1 MIARLAGI
9 LLEKSPE
16 RIIVDV
22 QGVGYEV
29 RVPLS
34 TYGVLPATGETV
46 HVLVH
51 THVREDSLSLYGF
64 STPRER
70 HLFEKM
76 ISVSGV
82 GPKLALALL
91 SGLSPE
97 ELATAILSGNT
108 QPLGRV
114 PGVGR
119 KTAERLVVD
128 LRDKLGAAVLSP
140 ELPGSTAESRPQG
153 ESGEGAL
160 VADVHSALLNLGYSA
175 REAERALNEA
185 RRGSSEAG
193 ATGERKATFDGLLR
207 EALRNASAMR

>member
-1 MIARLAGI
+1 VIARLAGI
-9 LLEKSPE
+9 LLEKNPE
-16 RIIVDV
+16 KIIVDV

-29 RVPLS
+29 RIPLS
-34 TYGVLPATGETV
+34 TYATLPGTGESV
-46 HVLVH
+46 QILVH
-51 THVREDSLSLYGF
+51 THVREDSLNLYGF

-91 SGLSPE
+91 SGLSPG
-97 ELATAILSGNT
+97 ELTDAILSGNT
-108 QPLGRV
+108 QPLGRI

-128 LRDKLGAAVLSP
+128 LRDKLTVFAHGSELTGGAREESP
-140 ELPGSTAESRPQG
+140 AGK
-153 ESGEGAL
+153 SGEVSL
-160 VADVHSALLNLGYSA
+160 VADVHSALLNLGYSV
-175 REAERALNEA
+175 REAERALEEA
-185 RRGSSEAG
+185 RRDSSQAG
-193 ATGERKATFDGLLR
+193 PTPGRKLTFEGLLR

>member
-1 MIARLAGI
+1 VIARLAGV

-34 TYGVLPATGETV
+34 TFSTLPGAGESV
-46 HVLVH
+46 EILIH
-51 THVREDSLSLYGF
+51 THVREDSLNLYGF
-64 STPRER
+64 STRRER
-70 HLFEKM
+70 LLFEKM

-91 SGLSPE
+91 SGLSPA
-97 ELATAILSGNT
+97 ELASAILTGNT
-108 QPLGRV
+108 QPLGKV

-128 LRDKLGAAVLSP
+128 LRDKLGAAATDT
-140 ELPGSTAESRPQG
+140 EHPGGVTGGHP
-153 ESGEGAL
+153 SGETGEIAL
-160 VADVHSALLNLGYSA
+160 LADVHSALVNLGYSS
-175 REAERALNEA
+175 REAERALEEA
-185 RRGSSEAG
+185 RKGSGQASAAQEPG
-193 ATGERKATFDGLLR
+193 ATFEGLLR
-207 EALRNASAMR
+207 VALRNASAMR

>member
-1 MIARLAGI
+1 
-9 LLEKSPE
+9 
-16 RIIVDV
+16 
-22 QGVGYEV
+22 
-29 RVPLS
+29 
-34 TYGVLPATGETV
+34 VLPATGESV
-46 HVLVH
+46 HILVH

-97 ELATAILSGNT
+97 ELASAILSGNT

-128 LRDKLGAAVLSP
+128 LRDKLGAAALGT
-140 ELPGSTAESRPQG
+140 ELPEGTPGGRLRR

-175 REAERALNEA
+175 REAERALDEA
-185 RRGSSEAG
+185 RRGAGGAG
-193 ATGERKATFDGLLR
+193 ATQENRITFEGLLR

>member
-1 MIARLAGI
+1 VIARLAGI
-9 LLEKSPE
+9 LLEKTPE

-29 RVPLS
+29 RIPLS
-34 TYGVLPATGETV
+34 TYATLPATGDSV
-46 HVLVH
+46 QILVH
-51 THVREDSLSLYGF
+51 THVREDSLNLYGF

-91 SGLSPE
+91 SGLSPD
-97 ELATAILSGNT
+97 ELTDAILSGNT
-108 QPLGRV
+108 QPLGRI

-128 LRDKLGAAVLSP
+128 LRDKLTALTHDS
-140 ELPGSTAESRPQG
+140 ELTGSAREDRRSR
-153 ESGEGAL
+153 ESGDVAL
-160 VADVHSALLNLGYSA
+160 VADVHSALVNLGYSV
-175 REAERALNEA
+175 REAERALEEA
-185 RRGSSEAG
+185 RRDSSQVG
-193 ATGERKATFDGLLR
+193 VTPGRRFTFEGLLR

>member
-1 MIARLAGI
+1 MIARLAGV
-9 LLEKSPE
+9 LLEKNID

-34 TYGVLPATGETV
+34 TYSVLPVTGESV
-46 HVLVH
+46 QILVH

-70 HLFEKM
+70 YLFEKM

-97 ELATAILSGNT
+97 ELAGAILSGNT

-128 LRDKLGAAVLSP
+128 LRDKLGAAAASS
-140 ELPGSTAESRPQG
+140 ELPGSTLDGRPPG
-153 ESGEGAL
+153 EAGEGAL
-160 VADVHSALLNLGYSA
+160 VADVHSALLNLGYSS
-175 REAERALNEA
+175 REAERALEEA
-185 RRGSSEAG
+185 RRGPGLAG
-193 ATGERKATFDGLLR
+193 ADQERRMTFEGLLR
-207 EALRNASAMR
+207 EALRNASVMR

>member
-9 LLEKSPE
+9 LLEKSTE

-34 TYGVLPATGETV
+34 TYCVLPATGESV
-46 HVLVH
+46 HILVH

-97 ELATAILSGNT
+97 ELASAILSGNT

-128 LRDKLGAAVLSP
+128 LRDKLGAAALGT
-140 ELPGSTAESRPQG
+140 ELPEGTPGGRLRR

-175 REAERALNEA
+175 REAERALDEA
-185 RRGSSEAG
+185 RRGAGGAG
-193 ATGERKATFDGLLR
+193 ATQENRITFEGLLR

>member
-34 TYGVLPATGETV
+34 TYVVLPAIGDSV

-97 ELATAILSGNT
+97 ELAGAILSGNT

-128 LRDKLGAAVLSP
+128 LRDKLGTMALGP
-140 ELPGSTAESRPQG
+140 EPGSTTEDRSGR

-175 REAERALNEA
+175 REAERALDEA
-185 RRGSSEAG
+185 RRGPSREG
-193 ATGERKATFDGLLR
+193 ATRKQEITFEGLLR
-207 EALRNASAMR
+207 EALRSASAIR

>member
-34 TYGVLPATGETV
+34 TYGVLPAPGETV

-97 ELATAILSGNT
+97 ELVTAILSGNT

-128 LRDKLGAAVLSP
+128 LRDKLGAVLLSG
-140 ELPGSTAESRPQG
+140 EPGSTAQSRPQG

-185 RRGSSEAG
+185 RRGSNEAG
-193 ATGERKATFDGLLR
+193 ATRERKITFDGLLR

>member
-34 TYGVLPATGETV
+34 TYGVLPAPGETV
-46 HVLVH
+46 QVLVH

-128 LRDKLGAAVLSP
+128 LRDKLGAALLSP
-140 ELPGSTAESRPQG
+140 EPGSTMENRPQG
-153 ESGEGAL
+153 ESGEGSL

-185 RRGSSEAG
+185 RRVTSEAG
-193 ATGERKATFDGLLR
+193 ATRERTITFDGLLR

>member
-1 MIARLAGI
+1 VIARLAGV
-9 LLEKSPE
+9 LLEKSID

-29 RVPLS
+29 RIPLS
-34 TYGVLPATGETV
+34 TYSVLPVTGESV
-46 HVLVH
+46 QILVH

-97 ELATAILSGNT
+97 ELAGAILSGNT

-128 LRDKLGAAVLSP
+128 LRDKLGAAAAGS
-140 ELPGSTAESRPQG
+140 ELPGSTLDGRLHG

-160 VADVHSALLNLGYSA
+160 VADVHSALLNLGYSS
-175 REAERALNEA
+175 REAERALEEA
-185 RRGSSEAG
+185 RRGSGLAG
-193 ATGERKATFDGLLR
+193 AVQERRMTFEGLLR
-207 EALRNASAMR
+207 EALRNASVMR

>member
-1 MIARLAGI
+1 VIARLAGV

-34 TYGVLPATGETV
+34 TFSVLPGAGESV
-46 HVLVH
+46 QILIH
-51 THVREDSLSLYGF
+51 THVREDSLNLYGF
-64 STPRER
+64 STRRER
-70 HLFEKM
+70 LLFEKM

-91 SGLSPE
+91 SGLSPA
-97 ELATAILSGNT
+97 ELASAILTGNT

-128 LRDKLGAAVLSP
+128 LRDKLGAAATDTEQP
-140 ELPGSTAESRPQG
+140 GGATDGLPPG
-153 ESGEGAL
+153 ETGEIGL
-160 VADVHSALLNLGYSA
+160 LADVHSALVNLGYSS
-175 REAERALNEA
+175 REAERALEEA
-185 RRGSSEAG
+185 RKGSGRASAAQEP
-193 ATGERKATFDGLLR
+193 EPTFEGLLR
-207 EALRNASAMR
+207 VALRNASAMR

>member
-1 MIARLAGI
+1 VIARLAGV
-9 LLEKSPE
+9 LLEKSPD

-34 TYGVLPATGETV
+34 TYSVLPLTGESV
-46 HVLVH
+46 QILVH
-51 THVREDSLSLYGF
+51 THVREDSLTLYGF

-91 SGLSPE
+91 SGLTPE
-97 ELATAILSGNT
+97 ELAGAILSGNT
-108 QPLGRV
+108 LPLGKV

-128 LRDKLGAAVLSP
+128 LRDKLGAAATGA
-140 ELPGSTAESRPQG
+140 ELPGGIPGDRPHP

-175 REAERALNEA
+175 REAERALEEA
-185 RRGSSEAG
+185 RRGSGPAG
-193 ATGERKATFDGLLR
+193 ALPKRRMTFEGLLR

>member
-1 MIARLAGI
+1 MIARLAGV
-9 LLEKSPE
+9 LLEKSPDK
-16 RIIVDV
+16 IIVDV

-34 TYGVLPATGETV
+34 TYSLLPLAGESV
-46 HVLVH
+46 QVLVH
-51 THVREDSLSLYGF
+51 THVREDSLTLYGF

-91 SGLSPE
+91 SGLTPE
-97 ELATAILSGNT
+97 ELAGAILSGNT
-108 QPLGRV
+108 QPLGKV

-128 LRDKLGAAVLSP
+128 LRDKLGAAAAGD
-140 ELPGSTAESRPQG
+140 LPGNTPGGRPHS
-153 ESGEGAL
+153 ESGDGAL
-160 VADVHSALLNLGYSA
+160 VADVHSALLNLGYSS
-175 REAERALNEA
+175 REAERALDEA
-185 RRGSSEAG
+185 RRGSGPPG
-193 ATGERKATFDGLLR
+193 ALAKRKMTFEGLLR